1 MGTVASDEPRLHPF
15 EVALRGEL
23 TVHLRVDVTRAGGFE
38 SSADC
43 FHYPLSFHL
52 QVYPVPRAVMLSL
65 SKCFLLL
72 R

>member
-15 EVALRGEL
+15 EVL
-23 TVHLRVDVTRAGGFE
+23 TVYLRVDVTRAGGFE
-38 SSADC
+38 SRADC
-43 FHYPLSFHL
+43 FHYPLSLHL